1 MASTHPAP
9 QTTAE
14 ARPECRDARE
24 IGTRPR
30 DSELNW
36 IWLANL
42 RTNMALEVL
51 EHGRDP
57 DPRIEMVFDRVEH
70 HRVEPGRLQIPAND
84 GSADVVFLHDLLPR
98 LSLRASGDRPEPA
111 AIEMLAECRRV
122 LRSGGRVF
130 LTFENAGWYRNLL
143 TRTPRGEQRAN
154 SSRPLSLSTVRS
166 WLRRSGFVDERVL
179 FVSTHSGLPATL
191 VPASVPALLA
201 HERMRSASAPR
212 RFVRQ
217 ALIRLGLA
225 PLLHRRLFVLGRA

>member
-1 MASTHPAP
+1 MASTQPAP

-14 ARPECRDARE
+14 ARPEGRDARE

-98 LSLRASGDRPEPA
+98 LSLRASGNRPEPA

-122 LRSGGRVF
+122 LRSGGRIF

-143 TRTPRGEQRAN
+143 TRTPRGEQRAD
-154 SSRPLSLSTVRS
+154 SSRPLSLTTVRS

-201 HERMRSASAPR
+201 HERMRSASATR